1 MIASSPELTFYPP
14 NDLEFPIKL
23 KPQESIDIKIAYIS
37 ETLGLFES
45 IMYIALDDW
54 IFISTFNAYVV
65 PNVYEI
71 YPYYVTDIIVNQS
84 VELELHIT
92 NPSSTDTLIIEELY
106 STE

>member
-1 MIASSPELTFYPP
+1 
-14 NDLEFPIKL
+14 
-23 KPQESIDIKIAYIS
+23 
-37 ETLGLFES
+37 
-45 IMYIALDDW
+45 MYIALDDW
-54 IFISTFNAYVV
+54 IFISTFNSYVV